1 VRLVPQ
7 RHARSSDAKTDFP
20 AFAIFGRNLVPAC
33 KCNSKRST
41 LLIGPNPGERIL
53 HPYYDDVLGERLF
66 RSAPK

>member
-1 VRLVPQ
+1 
-7 RHARSSDAKTDFP
+7 
-20 AFAIFGRNLVPAC
+20 VPAC